1 MGMLEESKKP
11 NEGRGTRIMEVVTT
25 DGRIMGKAHPGGLPS
40 LHRYLG
46 ETSVGVFL
54 FVAACILRARAFAEN
69 WLLVLLLETSF
80 SITREISGSS
90 QEIFQRNR
98 NRKCLETSLPGN
110 VRDPP
115 RKWLGPSKK
124 S

>member
-54 FVAACILRARAFAEN
+54 FRFCLYFK
-69 WLLVLLLETSF
+69 
-80 SITREISGSS
+80 S
-90 QEIFQRNR
+90 QGF
-98 NRKCLETSLPGN
+98 C
-110 VRDPP
+110 
-115 RKWLGPSKK
+115 
-124 S
+124 

>member
-1 MGMLEESKKP
+1 MFSHVQMQSESISCGKKP

-54 FVAACILRARAFAEN
+54 F
-69 WLLVLLLETSF
+69 
-80 SITREISGSS
+80 
-90 QEIFQRNR
+90 
-98 NRKCLETSLPGN
+98 
-110 VRDPP
+110 
-115 RKWLGPSKK
+115 
-124 S
+124 